1 MLGAMRRPRGAVMAF
16 AILMFTASSA
26 WCAAPTFK
34 VLYHESI
41 KIETHAASTR
51 EQRIHLEAY
60 GKSFDLDL
68 TPNDGIRAAVPAG
81 RTDIQPLAGT
91 VSGLP
96 GSWVRLTKT
105 RAGWHGMVFDG
116 TEIYAI
122 EPAADI
128 ADSAVQPL
136 AMGDPTSPVMY
147 RLADALMSVGPNFGD
162 TITHAPDAS
171 TTDTLPGAPPAPA
184 TNGETTAKKV
194 FEALAKDMAASATQF
209 PTKRLM
215 TGVVADYEFA
225 TKFSADPVGAII
237 ARMDIVDGI
246 WSSQV
251 GVKIALAPIT
261 VISTSQEPFT
271 TTVPNDLLVQVRQYR
286 SGSSQQMSLGVTHLM
301 TGRDLDGNTVGIAYM
316 GSVCQGDTAV
326 SLSEGSH
333 STTMSALIAAHELG
347 HNFNAPHDG
356 DSSGACASTA
366 QTFLMAPTINMSN
379 QFSTCS
385 LQLIQAR
392 IQTAQCLTAYTP
404 PSVSLS
410 VPSAAVSATPNGPLT
425 LKFSVFAAGDDPSN
439 NVAVNATLPT
449 TLTFQSANVSG
460 GTCTQGAGTVT
471 CQIGSLTSGDSRDV
485 TLNVTTGTVGT
496 STVSVDVSSSNN
508 SNTSNDSASI
518 SANIQDVVTAAT
530 ATPPTQVSSSTS
542 SSSGDG
548 GGGGGGAVDGSLL
561 AALGLALALAM
572 RRKVASAHALHRHPW
587 RGRPDAPRSA
597 ITGPGRGLPGQPS
610 NRVGFR
616 LCRTRERRL
625 QP

>member
-1 MLGAMRRPRGAVMAF
+1 MLGAIQRPRGAVVAF
-16 AILMFTASSA
+16 ATLMFTASSA

-41 KIETHAASTR
+41 KIETRAASAR
-51 EQRIHLEAY
+51 EQRLHLEAY

-68 TPNDGIRAAVPAG
+68 TPNDGIRAAIPAG

-96 GSWVRLTKT
+96 GSWVRLTRT
-105 RAGWHGMVFDG
+105 RAGWRGMMFDG

-122 EPAADI
+122 EPVADI
-128 ADSAVQPL
+128 ADAAVQPL
-136 AMGDPTSPVMY
+136 EATDPTSPVIY
-147 RLADALMSVGPNFGD
+147 RLADALMTVGPDFGD
-162 TITHAPDAS
+162 TITVAPDAS
-171 TTDTLPGAPPAPA
+171 TTDTLPGAPTTPAP
-184 TNGETTAKKV
+184 TGETSAKKV
-194 FEALAKDMAASATQF
+194 FEALAKDMAASAMQF
-209 PTKRLM
+209 PSKRLL

-225 TKFSADPVGAII
+225 TRFSADPVGTII

-261 VISTSQEPFT
+261 LISTSQEPFT
-271 TTVPNDLLVQVRQYR
+271 TTVPNDLLAQVRHYR

-356 DSSGACASTA
+356 DSSGACASTP

-385 LQLIQAR
+385 LQQIQAR

-410 VPSAAVSATPNGPLT
+410 VPSAAVSAAPNSPLT
-425 LKFSVFAAGDDPSN
+425 LKFSVFAVGDDASN
-439 NVAVNATLPT
+439 NVAVSATLPT
-449 TLTFQSANVSG
+449 ALTFQSANVAG

-471 CQIGSLTSGDSRDV
+471 CQIGSLVSGDSRDV

-496 STVSVDVSSSNN
+496 STVDVDVSSSNN
-508 SNTSNDSASI
+508 SNTANDSASI
-518 SANIQDVVTAAT
+518 SANIQDVVTVAT
-530 ATPPTQVSSSTS
+530 ATPPTQASSSTS
-542 SSSGDG
+542 GSS
-548 GGGGGGAVDGSLL
+548 GGGGGAVDGSLL
-561 AALGLALALAM
+561 AALGLALALAV
-572 RRKVASAHALHRHPW
+572 RRKVA
-587 RGRPDAPRSA
+587 
-597 ITGPGRGLPGQPS
+597 T
-610 NRVGFR
+610 
-616 LCRTRERRL
+616 
-625 QP
+625 

>member
-1 MLGAMRRPRGAVMAF
+1 
-16 AILMFTASSA
+16 MFTASSA

-41 KIETHAASTR
+41 KMETHVVSAR

-60 GKSFDLDL
+60 GKSFDLEL

-81 RTDIQPLAGT
+81 RTDIQPFAGT

-96 GSWVRLTKT
+96 GSWVRLTRT
-105 RAGWHGMVFDG
+105 RAGWRGMIFDG

-136 AMGDPTSPVMY
+136 DAADPTSPVIY
-147 RLADALMSVGPNFGD
+147 RLADALMTVGPNFCD
-162 TITHAPDAS
+162 TLTADQGAS
-171 TTDTLPGAPPAPA
+171 GPSANTTDTLPGAPATPAP
-184 TNGETTAKKV
+184 TGETSAKKV
-194 FEALAKDMAASATQF
+194 FEALAKDMAATAGQF
-209 PTKRLM
+209 PSKRLM

-225 TKFSADPVGAII
+225 TKFSADPEGAII

-246 WSSQV
+246 WTSQA

-271 TTVPNDLLVQVRQYR
+271 TTVPNDLLAQVRKYR
-286 SGSSQQMSLGVTHLM
+286 SGSSAQMSLGVTHLM

-333 STTMSALIAAHELG
+333 STAMSALIAAHELG

-356 DSSGACASTA
+356 DASGACASTP

-379 QFSTCS
+379 QFSACS
-385 LQLIQAR
+385 LQQIQAR

-410 VPSAAVSATPNGPLT
+410 VPSAPVSSTPNSPLT
-425 LKFSVFAAGDDPSN
+425 LKFSVFAAGDDASN
-439 NVAVNATLPT
+439 NVAVSATLPT
-449 TLTFQSANVSG
+449 TLVFQSANVAG
-460 GTCTQGAGTVT
+460 GACSQGAGTVT
-471 CQIGSLTSGDSRDV
+471 CQIGSMTSGDSRDV
-485 TLNVTTGTVGT
+485 TLNLTTGTVGT
-496 STVSVDVSSSNN
+496 STVNVDVSSSNN
-508 SNTSNDSASI
+508 SNTANDSASI
-518 SANIQDVVTAAT
+518 SANIQDLVTVAT
-530 ATPPTQVSSSTS
+530 ATPPTTASSSTS
-542 SSSGDG
+542 ASSS
-548 GGGGGGAVDGSLL
+548 GGGGGGAVDESLL
-561 AALGLALALAM
+561 AALGLALALAV
-572 RRKVASAHALHRHPW
+572 RRKVS
-587 RGRPDAPRSA
+587 
-597 ITGPGRGLPGQPS
+597 
-610 NRVGFR
+610 
-616 LCRTRERRL
+616 
-625 QP
+625 